1 MKLRALFL
9 SIFVL
14 LTGPALA
21 LELTHSAGALGY
33 AGGNYFNK
41 PSGLHVAD
49 DGIGFKGHAGGAAY
63 GGGIYYH
70 LNVNKYVGLEL
81 DFLYE
86 SSELK
91 RWVTINNVVE
101 ITESKTAGQWRIPLL
116 LKLNAPTGFG
126 AVTFGLGPEFIRP
139 SSVSDNGNGPK
150 ALKVDSTNIALEI
163 GFRIDLPDNLEIP
176 VRLRVAYNTSQAEA
190 YKDRIESTGN
200 TITGVKLQNTLD
212 GRLMVGVGYRF

>member
-1 MKLRALFL
+1 MRLRAVFL
-9 SIFVL
+9 TVFVL
-14 LTGPALA
+14 LSGPALS
-21 LELTHSAGALGY
+21 LELSHSAGALGY

-41 PSGLHVAD
+41 PSRLSVGD
-49 DGIGFKGHAGGAAY
+49 DGLGFKGHAGGAAY
-63 GGGIYYH
+63 GGGIYYTLH
-70 LNVNKYVGLEL
+70 LNKYVGLEL

-91 RWVTINNVVE
+91 RWVTINNAVE

-139 SSVSDNGNGPK
+139 SSVSDNGNGAK
-150 ALKVDSTNIALEI
+150 ALKVDSTNIAMEI
-163 GFRIDLPDNLEIP
+163 GFRVDLRKNLEIP
-176 VRLRVAYNTSQAEA
+176 VRLRAAYNTSQGEA
-190 YKDRIESTGN
+190 YEDRIEFTGN
-200 TITGVKLQNTLD
+200 TITGVKLRNTWD